1 MAAELDKAAELIH
14 SWLPEGD
21 AVTEGRAPT
30 PEAIA
35 VLVRDKWVRSNVV
48 NGLAERGVDLRSV
61 EQENVKPGKPLAMT
75 MHRAKGLEFTH
86 VLLFGVH
93 QGAVPRILRD
103 YEVSEQ
109 DKADA
114 LLRERSLVYVAATRA
129 RDVLALTWSGARSPF
144 LG

>member
-1 MAAELDKAAELIH
+1 MA
-14 SWLPEGD
+14 
-21 AVTEGRAPT
+21 EGRAPA

-35 VLVRDKWVRSNVV
+35 VLVPDRWVRSNVV
-48 NGLAERGVDLRSV
+48 NGLAERGLDARSV
-61 EQENVKPGKPLAMT
+61 EQENVKPGKPLVMT

-93 QGAVPRILRD
+93 EGAVPRVVKD

-114 LLRERSLVYVAATRA
+114 LLRQRSLVYVAATRA
-129 RDVLALTWSGARSPF
+129 RDVLAVTWSGARSPF
-144 LG
+144 IG